1 MKSRLKREVGNWVDG
16 DRFWDRIPEVA
27 GLIELLDEGANVLI
41 VAPRRV
47 GKTSLMRETAR
58 RIGDRY
64 HCLFVDLQ
72 RGSTPADAI
81 VELSL
86 ATRPVRSLWSRTAEV
101 FRNSLST
108 LRDPV
113 EELGV
118 DDLMLRLHGG
128 LDEDWPALGTRLLA
142 ALAEADRGVVLFL
155 DEFPIL
161 VNRII
166 RGVEGRSSPA
176 RIAQADALLSW
187 LRAMAQAHR
196 GRLRFVLAGSIGLE
210 PVLRLAGLS
219 ATTNAFTP
227 FHLEPWDHATA
238 LGALGALAAE
248 VGLTWTDDADA
259 RLVRRLGVAVPHHVQ
274 MFFSFILEHARRT
287 GQMSVG
293 PATVDLVYQR
303 RMLSSRGHAQL
314 SHMEERLAMVLDARL
329 VPLAWDLLTEAAVTG
344 VLTPQA
350 ARRLFAR
357 GDLYEARQ
365 LRDTLALLEHD
376 GYLNPTAG
384 GHVFESSLLKDWWAA
399 RFGSTFEPL
408 E

>member
-1 MKSRLKREVGNWVDG
+1 MKSKLKREVGNWVDG

-86 ATRPVRSLWSRTAEV
+86 ATRPVRSLWSRTADV
-101 FRNSLST
+101 FQNALST
-108 LRDPV
+108 IAGSV
-113 EELGV
+113 EEVGV
-118 DDLMLRLHGG
+118 DDLSIRLRSG
-128 LDEDWPALGTRLLA
+128 LGEDWQARGTRLVS
-142 ALAEADRGVVLFL
+142 ALASADRPVVLFF

-166 RGVEGRSSPA
+166 RGAEGRPSPA
-176 RIAQADALLSW
+176 RIAQADALVSW
-187 LRAMAQAHR
+187 VRAMAQAHR

-227 FHLEPWDHATA
+227 FHLDPWDEATA
-238 LGALGALAAE
+238 RGALGALAAE
-248 VGLTWTDDADA
+248 YGLTWTGGADA
-259 RLVRRLGVAVPHHVQ
+259 RVVELLGVAVPHHVQ
-274 MFFSFILEHARRT
+274 MFFSYVLEHARRT
-287 GQMSVG
+287 GQAGVD
-293 PATVDLVYQR
+293 PAAVDLVYQR
-303 RMLSSRGHAQL
+303 RMLSTRGHAEL
-314 SHMEERLAMVLDARL
+314 SHMEERLAMVLEPKL
-329 VPLAWDLLTEAAVTG
+329 VPLALDLLTEAAVSG
-344 VLTPQA
+344 VLTHQA

-357 GDLYEARQ
+357 ADLLEARQ

-376 GYLNPTAG
+376 GYLRPTAEG
-384 GHVFESSLLKDWWAA
+384 YVFVSKLLKDWWAA